1 VEITVS
7 TDLVIDSISE
17 LLETLRYEE
26 LPGDVVHAAKRVL
39 VDTIGCAFGGHQAPA
54 AVAARA
60 IAEAVRPTPHSPR
73 ATVLIDN
80 AATSPDLA
88 AFANGV
94 MLRVLDFNDSFH
106 GKGNGGHPS
115 DVIAGVLAAAESTH
129 SSGEALLLGVVSAYE
144 VFCRY
149 VGQTRLGA
157 NPWDHVTVGALAV
170 AGAAGR
176 LMKLS
181 KSQLRDALALALV
194 PNMALRATRFEEVS
208 MWKGCAAANASRNGL
223 FAATAAAN
231 GVTGPPRPFEG
242 RGGAF
247 SGPVP
252 RFEPPE
258 VADDS
263 AHSILLC
270 QFKRFPI
277 GSLSQTAASAA
288 LEIHEKRLAVDDI
301 DRIHLGTTGFAMSV
315 MAGDAEKWRPTT
327 RESADHS
334 LPFVVASTIRDGA
347 PGVHSLDHSA
357 FTDPAL
363 QDLMDR
369 VEVSVDAEC
378 EAAAPVT
385 MANLTVTLRTGEK
398 HTVATRYHRGH
409 YRNAMTD
416 AEIADKFIAQTA
428 PVIGARPTTELLDT
442 LWDIDRQSD
451 IGSLIAATAGP
462 RS

>member
-1 VEITVS
+1 MN
-7 TDLVIDSISE
+7 TDPVIESISG
-17 LLETLRYEE
+17 LLTNMRYED
-26 LPGDVVHAAKRVL
+26 LPHDVVHAAKRIL
-39 VDTIGCAFGGHQAPA
+39 IDTVGCAFGGYHTPA
-54 AVAARA
+54 AVAARQ
-60 IAEAVRPTPHSPR
+60 IAEAVRPTPHSPE
-73 ATVLIDN
+73 ASVLIDG

-115 DVIAGVLAAAESTH
+115 DVIAGVLAAAESTYSH
-129 SSGEALLLGVVSAYE
+129 GKAVLLGVVSAYE

-176 LMKLS
+176 LMSLS
-181 KSQLRDALALALV
+181 DAQLRDALALALV

-208 MWKGCAAANASRNGL
+208 MWKGCAAANASRNGI
-223 FAATAAAN
+223 FAATLASH
-231 GVTGPPRPFEG
+231 GVSGPPRPFEG

-258 VADDS
+258 SGPEGSHAVL
-263 AHSILLC
+263 HC

-288 LEIHEKRLAVDDI
+288 LEIHEHRLPIGDI
-301 DRIHLGTTGFAMSV
+301 DRIRLGTTSFAMSV
-315 MAGDAEKWRPTT
+315 MAGDPEKWRPST

-334 LPFVVASTIRDGA
+334 LPFVIASTIRDGA
-347 PGVHSLDHSA
+347 PGVDSLDHDS

-363 QDLMDR
+363 QRLMDR
-369 VEVSVDAEC
+369 VEVFVDPEC

-385 MANLTVTLRTGEK
+385 MAKLTVILSNGET

-409 YRNAMTD
+409 YLNAMTD
-416 AEIADKFIAQTA
+416 GEIADKFIAQTA
-428 PVIGARPTTELLDT
+428 PVIGASATTALLDMM
-442 LWDIDRQSD
+442 WDVDRHAD
-451 IGSLIAATAGP
+451 IGAMVAATTPG
-462 RS
+462 RR